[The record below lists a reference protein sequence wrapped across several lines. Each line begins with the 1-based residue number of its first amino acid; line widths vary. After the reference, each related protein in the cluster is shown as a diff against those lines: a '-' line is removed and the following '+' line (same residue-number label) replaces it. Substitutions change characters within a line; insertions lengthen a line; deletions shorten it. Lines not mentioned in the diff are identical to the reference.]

1 MHTSGCTPPFVFP
14 YTYCK
19 QIIFI
24 VIKVTG
30 FLFNI
35 KLYIMHMSCLSL
47 LSVVHNKYIY
57 IRWIIKLVIFLLVI
71 RSLAVFLIVVDNR

>member
-1 MHTSGCTPPFVFP
+1 MHSSGCTPPFVFP
-14 YTYCK
+14 FTYCK

-35 KLYIMHMSCLSL
+35 KLYIMHMSL
-47 LSVVHNKYIY
+47 LSVVYNKYIY
-57 IRWIIKLVIFLLVI
+57 IRWIIKLLIFLLVI
-71 RSLAVFLIVVDNR
+71 RSLAVFLIAVDVK

>member
-35 KLYIMHMSCLSL
+35 KLYIMHMSL
-47 LSVVHNKYIY
+47 LSVVYIKYIY
-57 IRWIIKLVIFLLVI
+57 IRWIIKLLIFLLVI
-71 RSLAVFLIVVDNR
+71 RSLAVFFYRCGR

>member
-35 KLYIMHMSCLSL
+35 KLYIMHMSL
-47 LSVVHNKYIY
+47 LSVVYNKYIY
-57 IRWIIKLVIFLLVI
+57 IRWIIKLLIFLLVI
-71 RSLAVFLIVVDNR
+71 RSLAVFFYRCGR